1 MSYSGSGSI
10 TLASV
15 FDGTDANGYSLE
27 TTKFEIYRN
36 KSKNNGKT
44 IITFDPEEIVCK
56 AYHTTLNGKGSYTI
70 SAAGDGRNFNIRV
83 VSNVAGKQTQ
93 KFINLLDL
101 VNYTQE
107 IYSCEKNTFI
117 LKINELLDY
126 ISKNKS
132 TNTALQ
138 QLENILLNEEPYFI
152 FELYDPQVGTQQFLK
167 DCLAVQITH
176 TIPDELAKFEVSAR
190 AINTAVGNSLMQF
203 TEDGL
208 QIVNGNFKIS
218 KTVDDGE
225 GNIKIEDPLT
235 FDGNNLTVTGTIYA
249 KNGEF
254 SGTIEAGNGHIGGF
268 IIGEKSLTSADET
281 KSLILNSDGSV
292 IANNITLG
300 NSAKIEK
307 YIQVGIAETDTE
319 AYIYNPEWAVNEGG
333 LNLPYFLRVN
343 NNVYLTSTGVLNL
356 NGIILDGEHSIMK
369 AQNGQFFVS
378 PEIARFTNVEVAGK
392 INASVFAV
400 NQTQLLG
407 GSVLFKPSFRVKE
420 VLKETRQEGEKL
432 KIIFNDPAASPE
444 FMSEDVYILLIN
456 NAGEPLLKKP
466 AKIEEVRPGNVEE
479 DFYIY
484 ISYPKELD
492 TSKVYNCIILGKAN
506 SLNIGINANSNLTN
520 YMLGQGLTMSTFN
533 PEKDID
539 SFITEVNLFLGN
551 LKDSGLQ
558 NLTGYGLYSDNVF
571 LNGSLTTTI
580 DSTKPNSYAGI
591 NTLSDISFNKDPNG
605 TDTSSIVFWAGAENL
620 TDTIQNAPFQVSAKG
635 SLYAQQGIFRDSLFV
650 GASLYSTDIYT
661 ARIHGSGKSEEGNK
675 YGLSFYDVDNS
686 IGFFKGDINN
696 DNEPSLLYG
705 IGEQGLFNIQGNQ
718 KYYFVQVNN
727 DNNKTIDI
735 KANTINAISNAN
747 NNTSSISQVLQ
758 LKDYSIFATTDE
770 QNVDPITEIN
780 LATVDE
786 NNRATIGFYT
796 RKNNCFQIGEDY
808 VQSNAPRTLLV
819 HENNSLEYRQVS
831 GGYDLYVL
839 GYETTE

>member
-126 ISKNKS
+126 ISKNKL

-152 FELYDPQVGTQQFLK
+152 FELYDPQVGAQQFLK

-208 QIVNGNFKIS
+208 QIINGNFKIS

-254 SGTIEAGNGHIGGF
+254 SGTIEAGSGHIGGF

-292 IANNITLG
+292 IANNISLG
-300 NSAKIEK
+300 QKATIRN
-307 YIQVGIAETDTE
+307 YIKLGDEDNF
-319 AYIYNPEWAVNEGG
+319 AYIYNPEYARTLPGAI
-333 LNLPYFLRVN
+333 PYFLWMN
-343 NNVYLTSTGVLNL
+343 NSNYLTSEGLLCLGGV
-356 NGIILDGEHSIMK
+356 IIDGERSTIE
-369 AQNGQFFVS
+369 AQNGQFTVS

-407 GSVLFKPSFRVKE
+407 GSVLFKPSFRIKD
-420 VLKETRQEGEKL
+420 VLKETIQEEKEGEVEDVLCL
-432 KIIFNDPAASPE
+432 KIIFNDPAASS
-444 FMSEDVYILLIN
+444 FMSKGIYILLIDDT
-456 NAGEPLLKKP
+456 GKSLLQKP
-466 AKIEEVRPGNVEE
+466 ADIKEVKSNEEEV

-484 ISYPKELD
+484 ILYPDSFPKSSEEFEKFKK
-492 TSKVYNCIILGKAN
+492 TIYNCIVLGETG
-506 SLNIGINANSNLTN
+506 SLNIGINANLTSTN

-533 PEKDID
+533 PENNTD
-539 SFITEVNLFLGN
+539 SFTTEVNLFLGN
-551 LKDSGLQ
+551 LANINSKPGLKDVK
-558 NLTGYGLYSDNVF
+558 GYGLYADNVF

-605 TDTSSIVFWAGAENL
+605 VDTSSIVFWAGAENL

-686 IGFFKGDINN
+686 IGFFKGDIDNN
-696 DNEPSLLYG
+696 NEPSLLYG
-705 IGEQGLFNIQGNQ
+705 IGEQGLFNIQRNQ

-735 KANTINAISNAN
+735 KANTINAISNTN

-758 LKDYSIFATTDE
+758 LKDYSIFATTNE
-770 QNVDPITEIN
+770 EGAEPITEIN
-780 LATVDE
+780 LATIDE

-819 HENNSLEYRQVS
+819 YMRIIV
-831 GGYDLYVL
+831 
-839 GYETTE
+839 